1 MRGRP
6 RRRFGRGPRPGLPPR
21 AAPRL
26 VEGAGRPGGGVEG
39 VRGELGAGQPLGDRV
54 GDPARAVGGDD
65 LDAGAQPLREQAEEG
80 VELALVVPDAG
91 PHDPSAV
98 VVDHH
103 GHVLAALL
111 AAGLVDAD
119 RARPVEAAPARRPPR
134 ARPPRGRISRP
145 RDRLR
150 LDAALGVLLAARGA
164 PLPLDVGFHRPLI
177 PH

>member
-1 MRGRP
+1 M
-6 RRRFGRGPRPGLPPR
+6 
-21 AAPRL
+21 
-26 VEGAGRPGGGVEG
+26 EG
-39 VRGELGAGQPLGDRV
+39 VHGELGAGQPLGDRV

-65 LDAGAQPLREQAEEG
+65 HDAGAPPLREQVEEG
-80 VELALVVPDAG
+80 VELALAVPGAG

-103 GHVLAALL
+103 GHVLATLL
-111 AAGLVDAD
+111 VTGLVDAD

-150 LDAALGVLLAARGA
+150 LDAALGALHAARGA
-164 PLPLDVGFHRPLI
+164 PLPLDAGFHRPLN
-177 PH
+177 PHKSPKNP